1 MLRRVGAGSLSPR
14 AVSSKMIVRRTHGLH
29 LSRAEEQTPRRAA
42 RDRRGHRARGGQGI
56 YAAEQGPPARRDL
69 QGAQHRH
76 ARAPR
81 GQGRRQDR
89 DQDQDRRVAEKA
101 RRGARCKGS
110 RQAEG
115 RAQPHPPF
123 QAPAAQGDGLRR
135 GGGQERPRM
144 NPENVIDVTRLIQLA
159 VAPVF
164 LLTAVGTIIGVLS
177 NRLGRAVDRSR
188 TLEDRLR
195 QLQPEGQKAA
205 RAELDLLSRRV
216 RLVYGSIVLSVICAL
231 FVGLLIAVAFVE
243 AFIAVDMSKFIGLL
257 FIAAMLAFILSLL
270 VFLREIFLAVSSARD
285 QMR

>member
-1 MLRRVGAGSLSPR
+1 VVNPDN
-14 AVSSKMIVRRTHGLH
+14 IV
-29 LSRAEEQTPRRAA
+29 
-42 RDRRGHRARGGQGI
+42 
-56 YAAEQGPPARRDL
+56 
-69 QGAQHRH
+69 
-76 ARAPR
+76 
-81 GQGRRQDR
+81 
-89 DQDQDRRVAEKA
+89 
-101 RRGARCKGS
+101 
-110 RQAEG
+110 
-115 RAQPHPPF
+115 
-123 QAPAAQGDGLRR
+123 
-135 GGGQERPRM
+135 
-144 NPENVIDVTRLIQLA
+144 DVTRLIQLA

-177 NRLGRAVDRSR
+177 NRLGRVVDRSR

-231 FVGLLIAVAFVE
+231 FVGLLIAVAFVD
-243 AFIAVDMSKFIGLL
+243 AFIAIDMSKFIGLM